1 MLHQLTRPL
10 LVLSTLLL
18 TLGAIGQTA
27 TLEGYTFEASNRG
40 YLYYVEIDITDKA
53 TGQSVIK
60 TASDEDGAF
69 TAEIPVGKEYIL
81 TARKAAFEDYEM
93 PLSSKDV
100 KPDGKFYTKVKM
112 QRSPGY
118 LFEMT
123 LAEKR
128 TEPDQEVDAI
138 GDAWIEVY
146 NNTEEKEVYNNK
158 SWSAP
163 SFSTS
168 FERGNHYTI
177 MVRKDGYFTKRLE
190 AYVDIDGCILCM
202 DGVDEIQPGSA
213 PVSDN
218 LTGGLQR
225 GSLLANI
232 ELERA
237 KIDEAIKLKN
247 IYYDLGKAEIRDD
260 AAQELDRL
268 VAKLKVNPR
277 MIVELGS
284 HTDAIGSSAS
294 NQALSQKRAEA
305 AVNYLVKMGGIEPHR
320 VTARGYGES
329 KLVNS
334 CGNGVKCSNR
344 RHQQN
349 RRTEIKITGF
359 LSEGSAGDRSLA
371 SIIKEERFAEKLAEL
386 ENQEVYVAPGET
398 PPTATADA
406 APTKPTAAPTSPTVA
421 AAAPS
426 EQAKGTTEQ
435 KVEAPIK
442 PDSPLATAGSAA
454 KTYGGNVV
462 QILPRGYTGY
472 MVEIVRSKTELD
484 SENAIFDRHSNIMLD
499 RLGNGHASYLLGDF
513 DDRNDAKW
521 FLDNVVLKLYPKA
534 RIITFDEGRRS
545 I

>member
-1 MLHQLTRPL
+1 MLHHLHRLL
-10 LVLSTLLL
+10 LVTAGLLL
-18 TLGAIGQTA
+18 ALSVTAQTA
-27 TLEGYTFEASNRG
+27 TLEGYTFEDGNRG

-53 TGQSVIK
+53 TGKSVAT

-69 TAEIPVGKEYIL
+69 TAEVPVGREYTL
-81 TARKAAFEDYEM
+81 TARKSAFEDLEM
-93 PLSSKDV
+93 PLSTKTV
-100 KPDGKFYTKVKM
+100 KAGEKFYTKVKL

-118 LFEMT
+118 IFEMT

-128 TEPDQEVDAI
+128 TDPEQQVDAI

-146 NNTEEKEVYNNK
+146 NNTEEKELYNNRN
-158 SWSAP
+158 WSAP
-163 SFSTS
+163 SFSTN

-202 DGVDEIQPGSA
+202 DGVDEIQPGAA

-218 LTGGLQR
+218 LTGSLQR

-232 ELERA
+232 ELEPARV
-237 KIDEAIKLKN
+237 DEAIKLKN

-260 AAQELDRL
+260 AAAELDRL

-284 HTDAIGSSAS
+284 HTDARGSSS
-294 NQALSQKRAEA
+294 DNQVLSQKRAEA
-305 AVNYLVKMGGIEPHR
+305 AVNYITKMGGIEPFR
-320 VTARGYGES
+320 ITARGYGES

-334 CGNGVKCSNR
+334 CGNGVKCSER

-349 RRTEIKITGF
+349 RRTEMKITGF
-359 LSEGSAGDRSLA
+359 LREGSEGDRSLA

-386 ENQEVYVAPGET
+386 QNQEIYVAPGET
-398 PPTATADA
+398 PPTNDPAPDA
-406 APTKPTAAPTSPTVA
+406 VA
-421 AAAPS
+421 AVDPLPA
-426 EQAKGTTEQ
+426 EQAKGGPSA
-435 KVEAPIK
+435 KVDAPLK
-442 PDSPLATAGSAA
+442 PNSPLANAEAA
-454 KTYGGNVV
+454 TKTFGGNVV
-462 QILPRGYTGY
+462 QILPRGYSGY

-513 DDRNDAKW
+513 DDRKDAEW

>member
-1 MLHQLTRPL
+1 MLHRLHHL
-10 LVLSTLLL
+10 FLAISFLFIV
-18 TLGAIGQTA
+18 LGANAQPA
-27 TLEGYTFEASNRG
+27 TLEGYTFEDNNRG

-53 TGQSVIK
+53 TGRSVVK

-69 TAEIPVGKEYIL
+69 TAELPVGKEYVL
-81 TARKAAFEDYEM
+81 TARKAAFEDLEM
-93 PLSSKDV
+93 PLSTKDV
-100 KPDGKFYTKVKM
+100 KAGGKFYTKVKL

-128 TEPDQEVDAI
+128 TEEDEEVDAI

-158 SWSAP
+158 NWSAP
-163 SFSTS
+163 SFSTN

-202 DGVDEIQPGSA
+202 DGVDEIQPGAA

-218 LTGGLQR
+218 LTGSLQR

-232 ELERA
+232 ELEPAR
-237 KIDEAIKLKN
+237 IDEPIKLAN
-247 IYYDLGKAEIRDD
+247 IYYDLGKADIRDD
-260 AAQELDRL
+260 AAAELDRL

-284 HTDAIGSSAS
+284 HTDSRGSAGS

-305 AVNYLVKMGGIEPHR
+305 AVNYLTKMGGIEPFR
-320 VTARGYGES
+320 VSARGYGES
-329 KLVNS
+329 KLVNR
-334 CGNGVKCSNR
+334 CKDGVKCSER

-349 RRTEIKITGF
+349 RRTEMKITGF
-359 LSEGSAGDRSLA
+359 LREGAEGDRSLA
-371 SIIKEERFAEKLAEL
+371 AIIKEERFAEKLAEL
-386 ENQEVYVAPGET
+386 ENQEIYVAPGET
-398 PPTATADA
+398 PPG
-406 APTKPTAAPTSPTVA
+406 
-421 AAAPS
+421 AAAPVADTDAPLPAPATKADALAEVAVPG
-426 EQAKGTTEQ
+426 EQAKGTPTPPAADP
-435 KVEAPIK
+435 VEAV
-442 PDSPLATAGSAA
+442 A

-462 QILPRGYTGY
+462 QLLPRGYSGY
-472 MVEIVRSKTELD
+472 MVEIVRAKTELD

-513 DDRNDAKW
+513 DDRKDAEW

>member
-1 MLHQLTRPL
+1 MLHQLTRYAGTLCLGL
-10 LVLSTLLL
+10 LALAAT
-18 TLGAIGQTA
+18 AQTA
-27 TLEGYTFEASNRG
+27 TLEGYTFEANNRG
-40 YLYYVEIDITDKA
+40 YLYYVEIDIADKA
-53 TGQSVIK
+53 TGQSVAR

-69 TAEIPVGKEYIL
+69 TAELPVGKAYVL
-81 TARKAAFEDYEM
+81 TARKAAFEDLEM
-93 PLSSKDV
+93 PLSTKDV
-100 KPDGKFYTKVKM
+100 KAGGKFYTKVKL

-146 NNTEEKEVYNNK
+146 NNTTEKELYNNK
-158 SWSAP
+158 NWSAP

-202 DGVDEIQPGSA
+202 DGVDEIQPGSS

-218 LTGGLQR
+218 LTGALQR

-232 ELERA
+232 ELEKA
-237 KIDEAIKLKN
+237 QIDKAIKLKN
-247 IYYDLGKAEIRDD
+247 IYYDLGKADIRDD

-277 MIVELGS
+277 MVVELGS
-284 HTDAIGSSAS
+284 HTDAIGSTKS
-294 NQALSQKRAEA
+294 NQELSQRRAEA
-305 AVNYLVKMGGIEPHR
+305 ARNYLVKMGGIEPHR

-329 KLVNS
+329 KLVNG

-359 LSEGSAGDRSLA
+359 LSEGSQGSRSLA
-371 SIIKEERFAEKLAEL
+371 QIIKEERFAEKLAAL

-398 PPTATADA
+398 PPAGAPVAEA
-406 APTKPTAAPTSPTVA
+406 APAPAPAPAEQTKGGTAPKVDAPL
-421 AAAPS
+421 
-426 EQAKGTTEQ
+426 
-435 KVEAPIK
+435 K
-442 PDSPLATAGSAA
+442 PDSPLATGETVA

-462 QILPRGYTGY
+462 QILPRGYTGF

-513 DDRNDAKW
+513 DERSDAEW